1 MKTLL
6 ALIGAAGAAA
16 VLISPAAQAKNLN
29 VPGPGAV
36 TSQAAVGDLG
46 MSIMSASIR
55 SDGTINRGEGVV
67 SSGTTKLS
75 TGTYEVGF
83 GRDITACAY
92 SVTVGEGDIGGA
104 TPAVTGVTRRSGNP
118 NGLFIRIVNP
128 PDEASEDRDFFVLV
142 YCGR

>member
-1 MKTLL
+1 MTKLKIACAL
-6 ALIGAAGAAA
+6 AFGVALSTAA
-16 VLISPAAQAKNLN
+16 VAKNLN
-29 VPGPGAV
+29 APIPGAPPP
-36 TSQAAVGDLG
+36 AAVGDLG
-46 MSIMSASIR
+46 MAIMSASILA
-55 SDGTINRGEGVV
+55 DGTINRGEGVI
-67 SSGTTKLS
+67 SAGTQRLS

-92 SVTVGEGDIGGA
+92 SVTVGEGGIASA